1 MTYREMVI
9 RIIRE
14 RWFYEQGTLEKMT
27 DEELQET
34 YERFLDWVEG

>member
-1 MTYREMVI
+1 MEYREIVI